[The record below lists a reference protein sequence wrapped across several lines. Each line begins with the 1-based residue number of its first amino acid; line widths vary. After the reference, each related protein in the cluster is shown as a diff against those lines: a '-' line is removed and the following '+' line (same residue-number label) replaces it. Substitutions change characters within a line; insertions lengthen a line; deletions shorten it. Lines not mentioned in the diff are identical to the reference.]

1 MLFEAACWL
10 LALSWTLQAVEL
22 YRVHTPHYYL
32 ITVYCLNLYLLPH
45 KTRHALKGGED
56 ISRNEIKRPHS
67 IVLDVLLQIA
77 NISKKE
83 KFAMHIHTLHSYKWK
98 LLDSSAGNKV
108 RTPLC
113 DTSTIVDVIGGGIFW
128 VFESLRLLF
137 FYKIPWLTFSI
148 LSSMSSSILR
158 AISWRFRW
166 YEWYLG
172 S

>member
-1 MLFEAACWL
+1 MEIELSVTKPCCAFRSSMLIAA

-83 KFAMHIHTLHSYKWK
+83 KFAMHIHTLHSYK
-98 LLDSSAGNKV
+98 
-108 RTPLC
+108 
-113 DTSTIVDVIGGGIFW
+113 
-128 VFESLRLLF
+128 
-137 FYKIPWLTFSI
+137 
-148 LSSMSSSILR
+148 
-158 AISWRFRW
+158 
-166 YEWYLG
+166 
-172 S
+172 